1 MEHDYELPVA
11 HLLTLGAPREPHDA
25 ASRAPDPELTAAEV
39 PELVRMALDPAL
51 HEADPEAAEVFAPVH
66 AWRAL
71 GRLRA
76 AEAAE
81 PLTRLLEERHDDDW
95 VFDEIPDVLGW
106 IGPAALPP
114 AEALLQREELDHFL
128 RVSAVRT
135 LSLIGARHPESRD
148 QAVAI
153 LTRQLEAWPRQ
164 HATLNAFLVT
174 HLGDL
179 RAVGAAPL
187 MCAAFEE
194 GAVDTSVCGD
204 WEDAQVELGLLD
216 ARIHPRPKPLIVH
229 LMDGFERPVPVPR
242 QPRPGGR
249 TRSAARRKAQKA
261 ARKRNRK
268 RR

>member
-1 MEHDYELPVA
+1 LEHDYAPPVA
-11 HLLTLGAPREPHDA
+11 HLLTLGDPRERRHA
-25 ASRAPDPELTAAEV
+25 ASSAPDPELTAADV

-51 HEADPEAAEVFAPVH
+51 HEAGPDAAEVFAPVY

-76 AEAAE
+76 PEAAE

-106 IGPAALPP
+106 IGLAALPP

-128 RVSAVRT
+128 RVAAART
-135 LSLIGARHPESRD
+135 LSLIGARHPENRD

-164 HATLNAFLVT
+164 HATLNAFLIT

-187 MCAAFEE
+187 MRAAFEK
-194 GAVDTSVCGD
+194 GAVDMSICGD
-204 WEDAQVELGLLD
+204 WEDVQVELGLLD
-216 ARIHPRPKPLIVH
+216 ARIHPRPRLIAH
-229 LMDGFERPVPVPR
+229 LMDGFEMPGSVPR
-242 QPRPGGR
+242 KPRPGGR
-249 TRSAARRKAQKA
+249 AQSPARRKAQKA
-261 ARKRNRK
+261 SRKRNR
-268 RR
+268 RRR

>member
-1 MEHDYELPVA
+1 LEHDYASPVA
-11 HLLTLGAPREPHDA
+11 HLLTLGDPHERRVA
-25 ASRAPDPELTAAEV
+25 RTTPDPELTAADV

-51 HEADPEAAEVFAPVH
+51 HEAGAEAPEVFAPVY

-81 PLTRLLEERHDDDW
+81 PLIQLLEERHDDDW
-95 VFDEIPDVLGW
+95 VFEEIPEVLGW
-106 IGPAALPP
+106 IGPAALPL
-114 AEALLQREELDHFL
+114 AEALLQREEVDLFL
-128 RVSAVRT
+128 RVAAARVV
-135 LSLIGARHPESRD
+135 SLIGTRHPESRD

-153 LTRQLEAWPRQ
+153 LARQLEAWDRQ
-164 HATLNAFLVT
+164 DATLNAFLIIY
-174 HLGDL
+174 LGDH

-187 MCAAFEE
+187 MRAAFEE

-216 ARIHPRPKPLIVH
+216 ARIHPRPRLIAH
-229 LMDGFERPVPVPR
+229 LMDGFATPVPVPR

-249 TRSAARRKAQKA
+249 AQSAARRKAQKA
-261 ARKRNRK
+261 SRKRNRK